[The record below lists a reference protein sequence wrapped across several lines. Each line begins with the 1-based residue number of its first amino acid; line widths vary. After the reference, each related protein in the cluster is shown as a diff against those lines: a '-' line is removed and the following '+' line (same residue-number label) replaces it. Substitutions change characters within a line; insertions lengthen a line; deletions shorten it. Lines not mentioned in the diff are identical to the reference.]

1 MQPGTGQIWISW
13 SKIFSLSRGNVP
25 GKAAAEEL
33 PDQRSSLSRKPHTST
48 SYRLL
53 WAVQVLVRR
62 YLSAWKWLDFHL
74 SVFWHLC
81 GSHFGRG
88 ICHFLQQSTSQS
100 LFSQS
105 SGRCS
110 QHEQHVTF
118 CQRGGKEG
126 RKERQRKNNQLAR
139 QKVKDRKKI
148 SRKGEEN
155 KGFHKK
161 RSK

>member
-48 SYRLL
+48 AYRLL
-53 WAVQVLVRR
+53 WAVQVLVRW

-74 SVFWHLC
+74 SVFWHLR

-126 RKERQRKNNQLAR
+126 RNERQRKNNQLAR
-139 QKVKDRKKI
+139 QKVRDREKI
-148 SRKGEEN
+148 NREREEN

-161 RSK
+161 RS